1 MSHWHHRSLQIAAA
15 AALSVSVV
23 SAAVAQSYPTRPV
36 RIIVPTT
43 AGATTD
49 IIARLIAQAMGE
61 RLGQQF
67 IIENRPG
74 GGNTLG
80 TEAVVRSAP
89 DGYTVLLINAVNA
102 INVTLFPKLNYDF
115 SADIVPVAGIIRV
128 PLVMQVYP
136 GFPAKTV
143 PEFIAY
149 AKANPGKINMGS
161 AGTGSTPHVAGEL
174 FKMMAGVDLLH
185 VPYRGGAAAMTDL
198 MSGQVQVMFE
208 PVAGPLEHLR
218 SGPAARARGD
228 HDGALAGAAGC
239 PDGGRVRPGLRGE
252 LVVRPRR
259 AEGHADR
266 DRRHAQPDGQ
276 CGARRFEAPGAI
288 RRSRRHGSRWHAGRF
303 CEARRRRDRKV
314 GPGGEILRRQGGV
327 TPHAKRGDFAIPSRA
342 KSLPPRREMVDIA
355 APARPPIPRAT
366 ESQQCPTASPRRVR
380 R

>member
-1 MSHWHHRSLQIAAA
+1 MSDWRHRLLRIATAAFVVAGLAIAA
-15 AALSVSVV
+15 S
-23 SAAVAQSYPTRPV
+23 SATQAQTYPTRPV

-49 IIARLIAQAMGE
+49 IIARLIAQAIGE

-89 DGYTVLLINAVNA
+89 DGYTLLLINAVNA

-143 PEFIAY
+143 PEFLAY
-149 AKANPGKINMGS
+149 AKANPGEINMGS

-218 SGPAARARGD
+218 SGRLRALAVTTTARSPALPDVPTVAEFVPGYEASSWYGLGVPKGTPAEIVDTLNRTVNAALADPKLRARFAD
-228 HDGALAGAAGC
+228 LGATVLSGTPADFARLVA
-239 PDGGRVRPGLRGE
+239 DETEKWGRV
-252 LVVRPRR
+252 VKSS
-259 AEGHADR
+259 
-266 DRRHAQPDGQ
+266 
-276 CGARRFEAPGAI
+276 GA
-288 RRSRRHGSRWHAGRF
+288 
-303 CEARRRRDRKV
+303 KV
-314 GPGGEILRRQGGV
+314 E
-327 TPHAKRGDFAIPSRA
+327 
-342 KSLPPRREMVDIA
+342 
-355 APARPPIPRAT
+355 
-366 ESQQCPTASPRRVR
+366 
-380 R
+380 